1 MGIREIFDGAK
12 TKISQL
18 AQLDV
23 VDDEPLSDVD
33 GAALDAE
40 LKARKAWVERRGRKP
55 EDSAI
60 GKIAGAG
67 AVARAQR
74 ERLATDRARV
84 VHRERDDRA
93 ARAKAAADD
102 AFRRVK
108 EQAARG
114 GGGSSGTSSSSS
126 SGSSRASAPRG
137 GNAAQLAEWYK
148 QLDVQP
154 GADLAEIKSAYRK
167 LMRKYHPDLQADPNK
182 KRAAT
187 ELTMRV
193 NTAYN
198 GLVEYLE
205 KK

>member
-1 MGIREIFDGAK
+1 MGIREILDGAK

-18 AQLDV
+18 AQLVV
-23 VDDEPLSDVD
+23 VDDEPLTNVD
-33 GAALDAE
+33 GAALDTE
-40 LKARKAWVERRGRKP
+40 LKARKAWAERRQRKP
-55 EDSAI
+55 EDGPI
-60 GKIAGAG
+60 GKIAGSG

-74 ERLATDRARV
+74 ERLATDRARA
-84 VHRERDDRA
+84 VHRDRDDRA
-93 ARAKAAADD
+93 ARTKAAADD

-114 GGGSSGTSSSSS
+114 GGSSGSSS
-126 SGSSRASAPRG
+126 SGSAPRPPRG
-137 GNAAQLAEWYK
+137 SNAVQLTEWYK
-148 QLDVQP
+148 QLDVTP

-167 LMRKYHPDLQADPNK
+167 MMRKYHPDLQADPNK

-193 NTAYN
+193 NQAYN

>member
-1 MGIREIFDGAK
+1 MGIREIFDGAR

-18 AQLDV
+18 AQLVV
-23 VDDEPLSDVD
+23 VDDEPLSNVD

-40 LKARKAWVERRGRKP
+40 LKARKAWAERRQRKP
-55 EDSAI
+55 EDGAI
-60 GKIAGAG
+60 GKIAGSG

-74 ERLATDRARV
+74 ERLSTERARV
-84 VHRERDDRA
+84 VHRDRDDRA

-114 GGGSSGTSSSSS
+114 GSPGGSAGSGSSS
-126 SGSSRASAPRG
+126 SGGRAPRG
-137 GNAAQLAEWYK
+137 ANAAQVTEWYK

-167 LMRKYHPDLQADPNK
+167 LMRKYHPDLQADPTK

-193 NTAYN
+193 NNAYN
-198 GLVEYLE
+198 SLVEYLE

>member
-1 MGIREIFDGAK
+1 VGIREILDGAK

-18 AQLDV
+18 AQLVV
-23 VDDEPLSDVD
+23 VDDEPLTNVD
-33 GAALDAE
+33 GAALDTE
-40 LKARKAWVERRGRKP
+40 LKARKAWAERRQRKP
-55 EDSAI
+55 EDGPI
-60 GKIAGAG
+60 GKIAGSG

-74 ERLATDRARV
+74 ERLATDRARA
-84 VHRERDDRA
+84 VHRDRDDRA
-93 ARAKAAADD
+93 ARTKAAADD

-114 GGGSSGTSSSSS
+114 GGSSGSSS
-126 SGSSRASAPRG
+126 SGSAPRPPRG
-137 GNAAQLAEWYK
+137 SNAVQLTEWYK
-148 QLDVQP
+148 QLDVTP

-167 LMRKYHPDLQADPNK
+167 MMRKYHPDLQADPNK

-193 NTAYN
+193 NQAYN